1 MLRIR
6 LRRVGAKKQPLY
18 RIVIAENEWPRD
30 GRFLEIIGRYNPR
43 TNPETVVVDE
53 ARAYHY
59 LKNGA
64 QPTESVAQMLKKLG
78 TLGRFE
84 RLQKGEPAETLLA
97 EAQAAADVTKTA
109 ASGRTRPDSF
119 RAQQEGQ
126 EAAQEEVI
134 PGALRHQP

>member
-1 MLRIR
+1 VLRIR

-18 RIVIAENEWPRD
+18 RIVVAENEWPRD

-43 TNPETVVVDE
+43 TTPETVIVDE
-53 ARAYHY
+53 ARVYHY

-84 RLQKGEPAETLLA
+84 RVQQGEDAEVVLA
-97 EAQAAADVTKTA
+97 EATAAAAATKETA
-109 ASGRTRPDSF
+109 SVRTRPDSF
-119 RAQQEGQ
+119 VPSKKAKK
-126 EAAQEEVI
+126 
-134 PGALRHQP
+134 QPKKK

>member
-43 TNPETVVVDE
+43 TNPETVEVNE

-84 RLQKGEPAETLLA
+84 RVQKGEAAEGVLA
-97 EAQAAADVTKTA
+97 EATAAAAATRQTA
-109 ASGRTRPDSF
+109 SVRTRPDSF
-119 RAQQEGQ
+119 VPSKKNKKVVEKKK
-126 EAAQEEVI
+126 
-134 PGALRHQP
+134 

>member
-84 RLQKGEPAETLLA
+84 RVQKGEAAEVVLA
-97 EAQAAADVTKTA
+97 EATAAAAATKETA
-109 ASGRTRPDSF
+109 PVRTRPDTFVPSKK
-119 RAQQEGQ
+119 AKK
-126 EAAQEEVI
+126 
-134 PGALRHQP
+134 QPKKK

>member
-6 LRRVGAKKQPLY
+6 LRRMGAKKQPSY

-43 TNPETVVVDE
+43 TNPETVEVEE
-53 ARAYHY
+53 ARVYHY

-78 TLGRFE
+78 TLNRFD
-84 RLQKGEPAETLLA
+84 RLQKGEAAEVVLA
-97 EAQAAADVTKTA
+97 EATEAAAAIKQM
-109 ASGRTRPDSF
+109 ASVRTRPDSF
-119 RAQQEGQ
+119 VPSKKNKKVVEKKK
-126 EAAQEEVI
+126 
-134 PGALRHQP
+134 

>member
-43 TNPETVVVDE
+43 TNPETVEVNE
-53 ARAYHY
+53 ERAYHY

-64 QPTESVAQMLKKLG
+64 QPTDSVAQKLKKLG

-84 RLQKGEPAETLLA
+84 RLQKGEAAEVVLA
-97 EAQAAADVTKTA
+97 EAQAAAAATK
-109 ASGRTRPDSF
+109 S
-119 RAQQEGQ
+119 
-126 EAAQEEVI
+126 
-134 PGALRHQP
+134 

>member
-43 TNPETVVVDE
+43 TTPETVEVDE
-53 ARAYHY
+53 ARAYHF

-64 QPTESVAQMLKKLG
+64 QPTESVAQLLKKLG
-78 TLGRFE
+78 TLGRFD
-84 RLQKGEPAETLLA
+84 RLQKGEAAEALLA
-97 EAQAAADVTKTA
+97 EAQAAAATKSA
-109 ASGRTRPDSF
+109 SSGRTRPDTFVPSKK
-119 RAQQEGQ
+119 AKK
-126 EAAQEEVI
+126 
-134 PGALRHQP
+134 QPKKK

>member
-18 RIVIAENEWPRD
+18 RIVVAENEWPRD

-43 TNPETVVVDE
+43 TTPETVEVNE

-84 RLQKGEPAETLLA
+84 RLLKGEAVEMVLA
-97 EAQAAADVTKTA
+97 EATAAAEATRQTTSV
-109 ASGRTRPDSF
+109 RTRPDSF
-119 RAQQEGQ
+119 VPSKKNKKVAEKKK
-126 EAAQEEVI
+126 
-134 PGALRHQP
+134 

>member
-1 MLRIR
+1 

-84 RLQKGEPAETLLA
+84 RVQKGEAAEVVLA
-97 EAQAAADVTKTA
+97 EATAAAAATKETA
-109 ASGRTRPDSF
+109 PVRTRPDTFVPSKK
-119 RAQQEGQ
+119 AKK
-126 EAAQEEVI
+126 
-134 PGALRHQP
+134 QPKKK

>member
-43 TNPETVVVDE
+43 TNPETVEVNE
-53 ARAYHY
+53 ERAYHY

-84 RLQKGEPAETLLA
+84 RLQQGETAEVVLA
-97 EAQAAADVTKTA
+97 EATAAAA
-109 ASGRTRPDSF
+109 ATRQTTPVRTRPDSF
-119 RAQQEGQ
+119 VPSKKNKKVAEKKK
-126 EAAQEEVI
+126 
-134 PGALRHQP
+134 